1 MESSGCP
8 AGNMSK
14 RSGLFGVANK
24 TSVRYNMTKYHN
36 ALLQAPPSLDEDNFP
51 SLATSP
57 APSVNG
63 SAATAASGAS
73 PAANGSTTA
82 VVPSNDSSP
91 ADSPRQAKDTES
103 TSASGTAWNSPAL
116 PAAWANA
123 SGYAHKAAASGKN
136 SGADTAL
143 SKPGASAAPR
153 QQQQSRPGSKLQ
165 ADAANFKPQSKGAA
179 NVPWVETGQ
188 LAASL
193 VSDDC

>member
-1 MESSGCP
+1 MSTSSG
-8 AGNMSK
+8 
-14 RSGLFGVANK
+14 LYGVANK
-24 TSVRYNMTKYHN
+24 CALQDTADCIS
-36 ALLQAPPSLDEDNFP
+36 LLQAPPSLDEDNFP

-82 VVPSNDSSP
+82 VAPSSDSSP

-143 SKPGASAAPR
+143 SKPGASAAPKQ

-165 ADAANFKPQSKGAA
+165 ADAANFKPQNKGAA

-188 LAASL
+188 LAVSL
-193 VSDDC
+193 LSDDC